1 MSVSDNPTPSG
12 RFAWL
17 RAGGSTVAGGATILM
32 VSYVLSRVLGLG
44 REVAVSARFG
54 TSGELAAY
62 VAAFRLPDLAF
73 LLFAGGALSSAYI
86 PTLSRG
92 AGPQ

>member
-1 MSVSDNPTPSG
+1 MSDSDNPTPFG

-17 RAGGSTVAGGATILM
+17 RAGGSTVVSGASILM

-44 REVAVSARFG
+44 REVAISARFG

-73 LLFAGGALSSAYI
+73 SALCRGRVEFRVHPAL
-86 PTLSRG
+86 PRG
-92 AGPQ
+92 ASAQ

>member
-1 MSVSDNPTPSG
+1 MSVSDNPTPTS

-73 LLFAGGALSSAYI
+73 LLFAGRRVEFRVHPA
-86 PTLSRG
+86 LSRG

>member
-1 MSVSDNPTPSG
+1 MSDSENPTPTG

-54 TSGELAAY
+54 TSGRTCGLRSGVSAPGLGIPALCRGRVE
-62 VAAFRLPDLAF
+62 FRLYPA
-73 LLFAGGALSSAYI
+73 
-86 PTLSRG
+86 LSRG
-92 AGPQ
+92 AGAQ